1 MDGVSQ
7 RPSGGVTPNLTPEG
21 NMVPLV
27 VVMIALVALGVRP
40 APASQVS
47 YFDVPHGAH
56 PHDVAPAPDGTVWYT
71 AQHQGA
77 IGILDPKT
85 GKVTQVSLGSGA
97 APHGVIVGPDRAAWK
112 IGRASGRERG

>member
-1 MDGVSQ
+1 
-7 RPSGGVTPNLTPEG
+7 
-21 NMVPLV
+21 MVPLV
-27 VVMIALVALGVRP
+27 VVTIAVVTLGVRP
-40 APASQVS
+40 AQATQVS

-85 GKVTQVSLGSGA
+85 GKVIQVSLGSGA
-97 APHGVIVGPDRAAWK
+97 APHGVIVGPDRAAW
-112 IGRASGRERG
+112 IIRRSIAIR

>member
-1 MDGVSQ
+1 MRRS
-7 RPSGGVTPNLTPEG
+7 
-21 NMVPLV
+21 
-27 VVMIALVALGVRP
+27 LVAAAALALLA
-40 APASQVS
+40 APAAAEPTTQV
-47 YFDVPHGAH
+47 FPVPNGAH

-97 APHGVIVGPDRAAWK
+97 APHGVIVGPDRAAWITEGGQNAIARFDPETK
-112 IGRASGRERG
+112 AVNLFPLP